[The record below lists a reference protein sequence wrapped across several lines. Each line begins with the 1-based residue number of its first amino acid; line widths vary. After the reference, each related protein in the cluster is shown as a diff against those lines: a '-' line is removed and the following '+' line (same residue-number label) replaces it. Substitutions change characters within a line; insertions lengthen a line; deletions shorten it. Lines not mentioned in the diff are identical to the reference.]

1 MKKNLPLIATLVFL
15 VVTAI
20 NVIVPIKQNLSKF
33 TEPFNSKL
41 YEKKYNNSQY
51 VIPQSKNPISDEEL
65 LSYAGYR
72 YATGLNPILINSDH
86 PPLGKYIIGW
96 FTLLTG
102 NNRLVS
108 IFFAM
113 GNMIIIFFIVYFLTK
128 SLLLSSFGILL
139 LSFDSMFIDQIIH
152 SPILDIIQVFFLLAY
167 FLFLIFWIKKE
178 RLWQIIAMG
187 ISLGAMSSTKL
198 YFPVF
203 VVLATTTTTLIL
215 LKKSIKKILLLILSL
230 TILTGLIYVLSYLTF
245 FLKGNSLRAFLGVQK
260 WIFLF
265 WKNNSVQSYKFIGDA
280 LTLMLFNQWK
290 VWWGNK
296 TYIQFELWTILW
308 PTFFITGI
316 VSSTYVLVNAVK
328 MYFSKKAKILKNDP
342 LFQSAIL
349 ISLWIFFSTVYL
361 SLLPISPRYL
371 MILYFPIYII
381 IPLMIKL
388 VGTTVNKK
396 RDSVTK

>member
-1 MKKNLPLIATLVFL
+1 MKTKLSLLTALIFFIIAL
-15 VVTAI
+15 I
-20 NVIVPIKQNLSKF
+20 NVVNPIRQNLGKF
-33 TEPFNSKL
+33 TERFDPKL

-51 VIPQSKNPISDEEL
+51 VIPQSIHPISDEEL

-96 FTLLTG
+96 VTLLTG

-108 IFFAM
+108 VFFAL
-113 GNMIIIFFIVYFLTK
+113 GNMILVFSLIYFLTK
-128 SLLLSSFGILL
+128 SFLLSSLGILF
-139 LSFDSMFIDQIIH
+139 LSFDSMFIDQITH
-152 SPILDIIQVFFLLAY
+152 SPILDIIQVFFLLFY
-167 FLFLIFWIKKE
+167 FLFLIFWLKKE
-178 RLWQIIAMG
+178 RFWKIIIMG
-187 ISLGAMSSTKL
+187 LALGAMSAIKL

-203 VVLATTTTTLIL
+203 VVLATTIITLIF
-215 LKKSIKKILLLILSL
+215 LKKTVKKNFLLILMVTL
-230 TILTGLIYVLSYLTF
+230 LTGLVYTFSYLVF
-245 FLKGNSLRAFLGVQK
+245 FLKGNSFHAFLGVQK

-280 LTLMLFNQWK
+280 LTLILFNQWK

-308 PTFFITGI
+308 PVFFVAGVI
-316 VSSTYVLVNAVK
+316 SATYILVNAVK
-328 MYFSKKAKILKNDP
+328 IFFSNKVKIFKNNL
-342 LFQSAIL
+342 LFQSLIL
-349 ISLWIFFSTVYL
+349 ISVWIFLSTIYL
-361 SLLPISPRYL
+361 SFLPISPRYL

-388 VGTTVNKK
+388 TCGRKL
-396 RDSVTK
+396 